1 MTVTH
6 LHQDPNSLRTNV
18 NVNEFVTV
26 LLSQAPPTRLHKPT
40 INLSPTFHH
49 LQQLPHTTC
58 SSSQLQAKLAFL
70 LGVTCFLRPS
80 DLQRIPYRSIQVSPN
95 SASLYFE
102 VHAPKEKRNR
112 RLIIKSFTVK
122 AHIRRLLRF
131 STSEPRVTL
140 RSIASSFALQAGIPL
155 DDVVTM
161 GNWTSSKTFESH
173 YRREHLAT
181 FDFTNTLVSLGDLE
195 LDD

>member
-122 AHIRRLLRF
+122 AHVQVSLCPIAVFL
-131 STSEPRVTL
+131 TL
-140 RSIASSFALQAGIPL
+140 RARRPVNLRQDALFLNSVDSSVPLQTRTISG
-155 DDVVTM
+155 
-161 GNWTSSKTFESH
+161 
-173 YRREHLAT
+173 
-181 FDFTNTLVSLGDLE
+181 
-195 LDD
+195 